1 MVTEDRDALIC
12 DLAETYHILNM
23 KAYPVSLIATLATG
37 LRSNSRIKMRM
48 EGQNLTQEEGLL
60 ALIYDRLNW
69 LRWAKT
75 KDGEKN
81 RNIPASLYEYLSGAK
96 KQEKKEEITVYTSPE
111 EFEKRRLELLG

>member
-23 KAYPVSLIATLATG
+23 KAHPVSLIATLATG
-37 LRSNSRIKMRM
+37 LRSDSRIKMKL

-81 RNIPASLYEYLSGAK
+81 RNMPASLYDYLSGAK
-96 KQEKKEEITVYTSPE
+96 KQEKKEEITIYSSPE

>member
-1 MVTEDRDALIC
+1 MVTEDRDALVC
-12 DLAETYHILNM
+12 DLAETYHILDM
-23 KAYPVSLIATLATG
+23 RAHPVSLIATLAAG
-37 LRSNSRIKMRM
+37 LRADSRIRMRL

-81 RNIPASLYEYLSGAK
+81 RNMPASLYEYLSGAK
-96 KQEKKEEITVYTSPE
+96 KQEKKEEITVYSSPE

>member
-23 KAYPVSLIATLATG
+23 KAHPVSLIATLATG
-37 LRSNSRIKMRM
+37 LRSDSRIKMKL

-69 LRWAKT
+69 LRWSKT
-75 KDGEKN
+75 RDAEKN
-81 RNIPASLYEYLSGAK
+81 RNMPESLYEYLSGAK
-96 KQEKKEEITVYTSPE
+96 KQETKDEITVYTSPE